1 MTLHVMKP
9 TPNEYGPTT
18 GVAVDGK
25 TYYASEDDGLFR
37 VPDAVAVALAMSG
50 WETVSVDTPD
60 AGAAVPSPAA
70 PDTPEALAAQPGNSG
85 APKRRTRVAKTNTE
99 DLS

>member
-1 MTLHVMKP
+1 MTIHVMRP

-18 GVAVDGK
+18 GVAVGDR
-25 TYYASEDDGLFR
+25 TYRADDDGLFR
-37 VPDAVAVALAMSG
+37 VPDEVAVALAMSG

-60 AGAAVPSPAA
+60 AGPAVPSPAA
-70 PDTPEALAAQPGNSG
+70 PDTPEATPAQPGNSG

-99 DLS
+99 ELS